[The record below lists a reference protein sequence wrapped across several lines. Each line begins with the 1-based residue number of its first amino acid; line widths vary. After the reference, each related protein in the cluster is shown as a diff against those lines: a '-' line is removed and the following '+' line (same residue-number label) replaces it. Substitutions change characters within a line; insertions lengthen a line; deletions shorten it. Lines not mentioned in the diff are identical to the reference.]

1 MADIFDQIHAKENAP
16 SGGDIFDQIHSGSSP
31 DATES
36 HPLDS
41 IGHGISEA
49 WKKVNP
55 IPQIEGMADAIR
67 HPIDTAKA
75 MGQQNADIWS
85 KAKDAYSKGDY
96 AGAVRHGVNY
106 ALSGIP
112 GLGSGI
118 EESQDKIQSG
128 DLAGGLG
135 SAIGTGVSLAAPSVV
150 PKAVSAVAGGLKRAA
165 VPIAESALGVKAIQR
180 GYGKTPGQFALEETK
195 GIRPSTVGAS
205 ARDRLAD
212 LNTELENAAASSTT
226 PASLQ
231 PARKVLSGRSLTAEK
246 GNSAYSPAEIA
257 QMEDALTKPQDR
269 FGGATEYPAGAN
281 TPIKINP
288 PTTSSGAV
296 NPFGKP
302 VVSKAGPSPDMV
314 VSSDQSPSNILRMK
328 REFGK
333 DFTKWNPLHPKGEMG
348 TARQA
353 YRALDDELDRTVP
366 GAQGLNQ
373 RISSGIP
380 VAEQAESQAL
390 HAGPAQNVMHRVAAH
405 TGAMALGAGAGY
417 AAGGFPGMV
426 AGTVIPELI
435 STPAARMA
443 GARGIYG
450 LGKFATK
457 PVVGKVAQAGA
468 IAGPLLRKKDV
479 EYDPLGLQQ
488 YIEPNQ

>member
-1 MADIFDQIHAKENAP
+1 MADIFDQIHAKENAL

-36 HPLDS
+36 HPLDA

-75 MGQQNADIWS
+75 MGQQNADIWN

-96 AGAVRHGVNY
+96 SGAVRHGVNY

-150 PKAVSAVAGGLKRAA
+150 PKAVGAVAGGLKRAA

-212 LNTELENAAASSTT
+212 LNTELESAAASSTT

-231 PARKVLSGRSLTAEK
+231 TARDVIASRSKTAGA
-246 GNSAYSPAEIA
+246 GNSAFAPKELAEM
-257 QMEDALTKPQDR
+257 QSHLTTPQPG
-269 FGGATEYPAGAN
+269 FAGAVDPA
-281 TPIKINP
+281 TGDI
-288 PTTSSGAV
+288 AV
-296 NPFGKP
+296 
-302 VVSKAGPSPDMV
+302 
-314 VSSDQSPSNILRMK
+314 DQSPSNILRMK

-450 LGKFATK
+450 LGKFAAK